1 MSVPRFYCPEGLS
14 PGAPLTLPEAVT
26 RHAVK
31 ALRLQVGAPLRL
43 FNGQGGEYEAVITQI
58 TKSETIASIEAWH
71 DHEAESPCQITLIQ
85 ALQAAD
91 KMDFTLQ
98 KAVELGI
105 AAIQP
110 VSSRRSVVRL
120 SREREQKR
128 LQHWQGVVISACEQC
143 GRNRIPPIAPVFDL
157 LDWLAQPI
165 SADPL
170 AKPLRLMLAPGAAQ
184 PLSQL
189 PRPTGPIELLIGT
202 EGGLDPAEINAAQQ
216 NGFLPVVLGPRILR
230 TETAG
235 LAALAAIQTLWGD
248 FK

>member
-1 MSVPRFYCPEGLS
+1 MSAPRFYCPDGLS
-14 PGAPLTLPEAVT
+14 PGTLLKLPDAVA

-31 ALRLQVGAPLRL
+31 ALRLQVDAPLRL
-43 FNGQGGEYEAVITQI
+43 FNGRGGEYEAVIAQI
-58 TKSETIASIEAWH
+58 TKSETIASIGAWH
-71 DHEAESPCQITLIQ
+71 NIEAESPCQITLIQ

-105 AAIQP
+105 TSIQP
-110 VSSRRSVVRL
+110 VGSRRSVVRL
-120 SREREQKR
+120 SGEREQKR
-128 LQHWQGVVISACEQC
+128 LQHWQGVVIAACEQC
-143 GRNRIPPIAPVFDL
+143 GRNQIPPVAPVFDL
-157 LDWLAQPI
+157 LDWLTQPV
-165 SADPL
+165 SAPSL
-170 AKPLRLMLAPGAAQ
+170 AKPLRLMLAPGATQ
-184 PLSQL
+184 PLSQIS
-189 PRPTGPIELLIGT
+189 PPAGPIQLLVGT

-216 NGFLPVVLGPRILR
+216 NGFLPVTLGPRILR

>member
-1 MSVPRFYCPEGLS
+1 MSAPRFYCPEGLS
-14 PGAPLTLPEAVT
+14 PSTPLTLPEAVT
-26 RHAVK
+26 RHAIK

-58 TKSETIASIEAWH
+58 TKSETIASIGAWH

-105 AAIQP
+105 TAIQP

-120 SREREQKR
+120 SGEREQKR
-128 LQHWQGVVISACEQC
+128 LQHWEGVVISACEQC
-143 GRNRIPPIAPVFDL
+143 GRNRIPSVAPVFDL
-157 LDWLAQPI
+157 LDWLALPI
-165 SADPL
+165 SAGPW

-184 PLSQL
+184 PLTQI
-189 PRPTGPIELLIGT
+189 PPPTGPIELLVGT
-202 EGGLDPAEINAAQQ
+202 EGGLDPAEIKAAQQ
-216 NGFLPVVLGPRILR
+216 NGFLPVTLGPRILR